1 MKDASGHEHDDKG
14 LFTSSGSGVTPASEL
29 KKKSAEELA
38 KINPWDD
45 EKTRKMK
52 MKLAKMHAGNQ
63 AIKDDIAK
71 RKAHIEQM
79 KKENAKMKKELGINA
94 APMPPMYVANSVQ
107 TIEGDAPLSVQLAPF
122 GEFKGVLNKTDGK
135 KTPIVQHL
143 DQAAFERILN
153 AWNSAGSPELLVD
166 ADHLSCEGGST
177 KAFAWASNLRIVTND
192 GRGSGTPESPSVPGL
207 YADFR
212 FTDAGR
218 AAVNAREYR
227 FVSPVF
233 NCDENGE
240 AVGLQSVA
248 LTNRPN
254 LPVSCVLNRESSGV
268 NNVEDNEGK
277 PNMEKILSALGLG
290 SDASEDDAVAA
301 IDGLKKKI
309 ADNEAAALNA
319 EAEKFADDNKDR
331 IENRQAVVDLYVKN
345 GKDVAEAFLAA
356 FKAPEKAPEKPAQTV
371 LNAKSGVTPG
381 TVTPLREGLAKCKN
395 AAERCAYVTAHAAE
409 FAAEGK

>member
-1 MKDASGHEHDDKG
+1 MANWDESKHPRDDDGK
-14 LFTSSGSGVTPASEL
+14 FGSGGGGGVDDVI
-29 KKKSAEELA
+29 KSFS
-38 KINPWDD
+38 D
-45 EKTRKMK
+45 EPEFVQSVKD
-52 MKLAKMHAGNQ
+52 
-63 AIKDDIAK
+63 AIKDGVYSKDPEKLRKQLKDDMDEDLQAK
-71 RKAHIEQM
+71 KRSDLLDATFNRAGNMANLI
-79 KKENAKMKKELGINA
+79 L
-94 APMPPMYVANSVQ
+94 NSVQ

-122 GEFKGVLNKTDGK
+122 GEFKGVLNKADGK

-153 AWNSAGSPELLVD
+153 AWKAAGSPELLVD

-177 KAFAWASNLRIVTND
+177 KAFAWASNLRIED
-192 GRGSGTPESPSVPGL
+192 GGL

-212 FTDAGR
+212 FTEAGR

-254 LPVSCVLNRESSGV
+254 LPVACVLNSSESGV
-268 NNVEDNEGK
+268 NNVEE
-277 PNMEKILSALGLG
+277 EKEHPEMDEIKTLLGLG
-290 SDASEDDAVAA
+290 ADATPEDVANAVKA
-301 IDGLKKKI
+301 LQQKV
-309 ADNEAAALNA
+309 ADSEAAALNA
-319 EAEKFADDNKDR
+319 EAEKFADNNKDR
-331 IENRQAVVDLYVKN
+331 IENRKAVVDLYVKN

-371 LNAKSGVTPG
+371 LNSKTDVTPG
-381 TVTPLREGLAKCKN
+381 TVTPLRAGLAKCKN
-395 AAERCAYVTAHAAE
+395 AAERAAYVTAHAAE

>member
-1 MKDASGHEHDDKG
+1 MANWDESKHPRDDDGKFG
-14 LFTSSGSGVTPASEL
+14 SGSGVTPASEL

-94 APMPPMYVANSVQ
+94 ALMPPMYVANSVQ
-107 TIEGDAPLSVQLAPF
+107 TIEGDAPLAVQLAPF
-122 GEFKGVLNKTDGK
+122 GEFKGVLNKADGK

-153 AWNSAGSPELLVD
+153 AWNAAGSPELLVD

-177 KAFAWASNLRIVTND
+177 KAFAWASNLRIED
-192 GRGSGTPESPSVPGL
+192 GGL

-254 LPVSCVLNRESSGV
+254 LPGSCVLNRESTGV
-268 NNVEDNEGK
+268 NNVEDTKDK
-277 PNMEKILSALGLG
+277 PKMDKILNALGLG
-290 SDASEDDAVAA
+290 PGASEDDAVAA
-301 IDGLKKKI
+301 IAKVK
-309 ADNEAAALNA
+309 NERDEAKSALVKNA
-319 EAEKFADDNKDR
+319 AEKFADDNKDR
-331 IENRQAVVDLYVKN
+331 IENREAVVDLYVKN

-371 LNAKSGVTPG
+371 LNAKPGVTPG

>member
-14 LFTSSGSGVTPASEL
+14 LFTSSGGGVTPASEL

-122 GEFKGVLNKTDGK
+122 GEFKGVLNKADGK

-153 AWNSAGSPELLVD
+153 AWNAAGSPELLVD

-177 KAFAWASNLRIVTND
+177 KAFAWASNLRIED
-192 GRGSGTPESPSVPGL
+192 GGL

-233 NCDENGE
+233 NCDKNGE

-409 FAAEGK
+409 FASEGK

>member
-1 MKDASGHEHDDKG
+1 MI
-14 LFTSSGSGVTPASEL
+14 L
-29 KKKSAEELA
+29 
-38 KINPWDD
+38 
-45 EKTRKMK
+45 
-52 MKLAKMHAGNQ
+52 
-63 AIKDDIAK
+63 
-71 RKAHIEQM
+71 
-79 KKENAKMKKELGINA
+79 
-94 APMPPMYVANSVQ
+94 NSVQ
-107 TIEGDAPLSVQLAPF
+107 TIEGDAPLAVQLAPF
-122 GEFKGVLNKTDGK
+122 GEFKGVLNKADGK

-153 AWNSAGSPELLVD
+153 AWNAAGSPELLVD

-177 KAFAWASNLRIVTND
+177 KAFAWASNLRIED
-192 GRGSGTPESPSVPGL
+192 GGL

-268 NNVEDNEGK
+268 NNVEDNPPSPEATEGKTKGK

-301 IDGLKKKI
+301 IDGMKKKI

-345 GKDVAEAFLAA
+345 GKDVATAFLAA

-371 LNAKSGVTPG
+371 LNAQSGVTPG

-409 FAAEGK
+409 FANECKV

>member
-1 MKDASGHEHDDKG
+1 MANWDESKHPRDDDGK
-14 LFTSSGSGVTPASEL
+14 FGSGGGGSVDDVIKSFSDEPEFAQGIKDGIKDGVYSKDPEKLRKQL
-29 KKKSAEELA
+29 KDDMDEDLQAKKRSDLLDATF
-38 KINPWDD
+38 N
-45 EKTRKMK
+45 R
-52 MKLAKMHAGNQ
+52 AGNM
-63 AIKDDIAK
+63 ANLI
-71 RKAHIEQM
+71 
-79 KKENAKMKKELGINA
+79 L
-94 APMPPMYVANSVQ
+94 NSVQ

-122 GEFKGVLNKTDGK
+122 GEFKGVLNKADGK

-153 AWNSAGSPELLVD
+153 AWKAAGSPELLVD

-177 KAFAWASNLRIVTND
+177 KAFAWASNLRIED
-192 GRGSGTPESPSVPGL
+192 GGL

-212 FTDAGR
+212 FTEAGR

-254 LPVSCVLNRESSGV
+254 LPVACVLNSSESGV
-268 NNVEDNEGK
+268 NNVEE
-277 PNMEKILSALGLG
+277 EKEHPEMDEIKTLLGLG
-290 SDASEDDAVAA
+290 ADATPEDVANAVKA
-301 IDGLKKKI
+301 LQQKV
-309 ADNEAAALNA
+309 ADSEAAALNA
-319 EAEKFADDNKDR
+319 EAEKFADNNKDR
-331 IENRQAVVDLYVKN
+331 IENRKAVVDLYVKN

-371 LNAKSGVTPG
+371 LNSKTDVTPG
-381 TVTPLREGLAKCKN
+381 TVTPLRAGLAKCKN
-395 AAERCAYVTAHAAE
+395 AAERAAYVTAHAAE

>member
-1 MKDASGHEHDDKG
+1 MANWDESKHPRDDDGKFG
-14 LFTSSGSGVTPASEL
+14 SGSGVTPASEL

-107 TIEGDAPLSVQLAPF
+107 TIEGDATLSVQLAPF
-122 GEFKGVLNKTDGK
+122 GEFKGVLNKADGK

-153 AWNSAGSPELLVD
+153 AWKAAGSPELLVD

-177 KAFAWASNLRIVTND
+177 KAFAWASNLRIED
-192 GRGSGTPESPSVPGL
+192 GGL

-212 FTDAGR
+212 FTEAGR

-254 LPVSCVLNRESSGV
+254 LPVACVLNSSESGV
-268 NNVEDNEGK
+268 NNVEE
-277 PNMEKILSALGLG
+277 EKEHPEMDEIKTLLGLG
-290 SDASEDDAVAA
+290 ADATPEDVANAVKA
-301 IDGLKKKI
+301 LQQKV
-309 ADNEAAALNA
+309 ADSEAAALNA
-319 EAEKFADDNKDR
+319 EAEKFADNNKDR
-331 IENRQAVVDLYVKN
+331 IENRKAVVDLYVKN

-371 LNAKSGVTPG
+371 LNSKTDVTPG

-395 AAERCAYVTAHAAE
+395 AAERAAYVTAHAAE